1 MYFHVKKKKLTF
13 REPLLTL
20 SSEWPSSTVDIK
32 RAHGTDEVPRT
43 DCWVY
48 LHILQTRQRHKVRE
62 RERAERQR
70 NRKTNREPGKVRER
84 EKVVTWFP
92 PSPQDIYVQCDVKK
106 LFDLGHVLKKKTTSS
121 VRQLALSSS
130 QPVLVME
137 HAYIKHPSSLRG
149 PSNVTM
155 ASTSNH
161 KSGPF
166 QTPQQDR
173 RILRQSQYKVL
184 GIKR

>member
-1 MYFHVKKKKLTF
+1 MKCRGQTAGFTF
-13 REPLLTL
+13 TYYKRGRGTR
-20 SSEWPSSTVDIK
+20 SEK
-32 RAHGTDEVPRT
+32 
-43 DCWVY
+43 
-48 LHILQTRQRHKVRE
+48 
-62 RERAERQR
+62 ERAERQR
-70 NRKTNREPGKVRER
+70 NRKTNREPGKVKKRER
-84 EKVVTWFP
+84 ESPGFP

-161 KSGPF
+161 KSAPF
-166 QTPQQDR
+166 QTPQQER
-173 RILRQSQYKVL
+173 QILRLSQYKVL